1 MLCRADFHADK
12 VGQLTSPVKVPAI
25 VCVVVVLHYKCL
37 HITKWWNSADRRY
50 RENCSCARVLVFVLI
65 RIMCCWVELGFS
77 PNSPQTHTVIS
88 ADFRARPCSAQCVLI
103 FLVFFNQEGDFSF
116 YFASSTAQISRHDL
130 WRQKCGPFVVI
141 VRDWFFFLGVL
152 ESLFFFRPNLFKFK
166 PNWRHSFGCR
176 GKLSALLC
184 WRTHSKAA

>member
-1 MLCRADFHADK
+1 M
-12 VGQLTSPVKVPAI
+12 
-25 VCVVVVLHYKCL
+25 VVVLHYKCL

-65 RIMCCWVELGFS
+65 RIMCCWVWVELGFS
-77 PNSPQTHTVIS
+77 PNSQPTNTIIS

-103 FLVFFNQEGDFSF
+103 FFVFFNQEGDFSF
-116 YFASSTAQISRHDL
+116 FSPLPLPRYHDTT
-130 WRQKCGPFVVI
+130 CGDKNVGLLLLLSGTG
-141 VRDWFFFLGVL
+141 FFLGVL

-166 PNWRHSFGCR
+166 PNWRHSFECR

-184 WRTHSKAA
+184 WGTHSKAA

>member
-1 MLCRADFHADK
+1 M
-12 VGQLTSPVKVPAI
+12 
-25 VCVVVVLHYKCL
+25 VVVLHYKCL

-65 RIMCCWVELGFS
+65 RIMCCWVWVELGFS
-77 PNSPQTHTVIS
+77 PNSQPTNTIIS

-103 FLVFFNQEGDFSF
+103 FFVFFNQEGDFSF
-116 YFASSTAQISRHDL
+116 FFASSTTQISRYDL

-141 VRDWFFFLGVL
+141 VRDWFFLGVL

-166 PNWRHSFGCR
+166 PNWRHSFECR

-184 WRTHSKAA
+184 WGTHSKAA